1 MTRSTMPPVSRIA
14 SARSAPAPGDDP
26 SIRGDSAPSLLQ
38 LGQREQHRGLSVAKR
53 LFDLLLAAAAL
64 LVLAP
69 LLAALALI
77 VRVAIGAPILF
88 KQIRPGLHGRPFT
101 IYKFRTM
108 SNARNTAGDLLP
120 DAERLGWFGKFLRS
134 TSLDELPELIN
145 VLRGEMSIVGPRPL
159 LMEYLPRYSAE
170 QMRRHD
176 VLPGITG
183 FAQINGRNAASW
195 PRKFELDVWYVDH
208 RSMWLDLKI
217 IATTTWKVL
226 KRDGINQS
234 DRVSSEPFMG
244 NADAAQSGTRGRT
257 VPSMNNGARVM
268 NVLFT
273 CAGRRTFAIRA
284 FQQALNNCGR
294 VFACDASPD
303 APALQIADKGFVV
316 PPADADNYLDMLLTI
331 CREQRVRL
339 LIPAVEPELPLLA
352 AHRARFLE
360 IGTLPLVSSPEIIAI
375 CYDKLETATF
385 LERCG
390 LAAPRTYVRLDAA
403 REALSR
409 GELSFP
415 LVVKP
420 RWGVSS
426 IGLAFAEDDQ
436 ELDLAFK
443 MAEKQIAHSFLA
455 QASAAASRR
464 CVLIQER
471 LSGEEYGLDIV
482 NDLRGRHVCTFAKRK
497 LRMRAGQT
505 DRAVTVKDATLEEL
519 GRLIGEKL
527 GHTGILDCDLFVS
540 GRGCH
545 VIDLNPRMGG
555 GYPFSHVAG
564 ANLPAAL
571 IAWLNGE
578 QADPRCFQIQ
588 PHLTVSRSDEYAVVG
603 QQALSATVHSNS
615 LQPCEI
621 KANQSK

>member
-1 MTRSTMPPVSRIA
+1 MLNLTSIVETLAQRADPV
-14 SARSAPAPGDDP
+14 P
-26 SIRGDSAPSLLQ
+26 SSNRTAFQ
-38 LGQREQHRGLSVAKR
+38 LTQGEQQRGLSVAKR
-53 LFDLLLAAAAL
+53 LFDLFVAAAAL
-64 LVLAP
+64 VILAP
-69 LLAALALI
+69 MLAALALAA
-77 VRVAIGAPILF
+77 RLAIGTPILF

-108 SNARNTAGDLLP
+108 SNARDAAGDLLP
-120 DAERLGWFGKFLRS
+120 DAERLGWFGRFLRS

-145 VLRGEMSIVGPRPL
+145 VLRREMSIVGPRPL

-217 IATTTWKVL
+217 IATTAWKVL

-234 DRVSSEPFMG
+234 EEVTSEPFMG
-244 NADAAQSGTRGRT
+244 NADAAQSGTCGRT

-294 VFACDASPD
+294 VLACDASPD
-303 APALQIADKGFVV
+303 APALQIADKGFIV
-316 PPADADNYLDMLLTI
+316 PPADADNYLDVLLTI

-443 MAEKQIAHSFLA
+443 MAEKQIVHSFLA
-455 QASAAASRR
+455 QASAAASSC

-578 QADPRCFQIQ
+578 QADPRYFQIQ

-615 LQPCEI
+615 LQPREI

>member
-14 SARSAPAPGDDP
+14 SARSAPASGDDP
-26 SIRGDSAPSLLQ
+26 SIRGDSAPSLRQ
-38 LGQREQHRGLSVAKR
+38 LGQREQPRGLSVAKR

-69 LLAALALI
+69 LLAALALT

-108 SNARNTAGDLLP
+108 SNARDAAGGLLP
-120 DAERLGWFGKFLRS
+120 DVERLGWFGRFLRS

-159 LMEYLPRYSAE
+159 MMEYLPRYSAE

-176 VLPGITG
+176 LLPGITG
-183 FAQINGRNAASW
+183 LAQINGRNVASW

-217 IATTTWKVL
+217 IAATTWKVL
-226 KRDGINQS
+226 KRDDINQS

-257 VPSMNNGARVM
+257 VPSMNNGARVI

-455 QASAAASRR
+455 QASAAASSC

-545 VIDLNPRMGG
+545 VIDLNPRIGG

-603 QQALSATVHSNS
+603 QQALSATVQSNS
-615 LQPCEI
+615 LQPCEM

>member
-1 MTRSTMPPVSRIA
+1 
-14 SARSAPAPGDDP
+14 
-26 SIRGDSAPSLLQ
+26 
-38 LGQREQHRGLSVAKR
+38 
-53 LFDLLLAAAAL
+53 
-64 LVLAP
+64 
-69 LLAALALI
+69 
-77 VRVAIGAPILF
+77 
-88 KQIRPGLHGRPFT
+88 
-101 IYKFRTM
+101 M

-234 DRVSSEPFMG
+234 EEVTSEPFMG
-244 NADAAQSGTRGRT
+244 NAYVARSLDRVHGELDSQVTATGGA
-257 VPSMNNGARVM
+257 SMNNRVRAT

-273 CAGRRTFAIRA
+273 CAGRRSFAIHA
-284 FQQALNNCGR
+284 FKQALDKDDR
-294 VFACDASPD
+294 VLACDASPD

-316 PPADADNYLDMLLTI
+316 PPADADNYLDVLLTI

-352 AHRARFLE
+352 AQRGRFLK
-360 IGTLPLVSSPEIIAI
+360 IGTLPLVSSPEIVAI
-375 CYDKLETATF
+375 CYDKLETAKF
-385 LERCG
+385 LNRCD
-390 LAAPRTYVRLDAA
+390 LATPRTYIQLEAA

-409 GELSFP
+409 GEITFP

-426 IGLAFAEDDQ
+426 IGLAIAEDDQ
-436 ELDLAFK
+436 ELDFAFK
-443 MAEKQIAHSFLA
+443 AAQKQIARCFLA
-455 QASAAASRR
+455 QASATAPGD

-482 NDLRGRHVCTFAKRK
+482 NDLNGRHVCTFAKRK
-497 LRMRAGQT
+497 LRMRSGQT
-505 DRAVTVKDATLEEL
+505 DRAVTVKDQ
-519 GRLIGEKL
+519 RLEKL
-527 GHTGILDCDLFVS
+527 GQTIGENLGHVGILDCDLFVS
-540 GRGCH
+540 DEGCR
-545 VIDLNPRMGG
+545 VIDLNPRIGG

-564 ANLPAAL
+564 ANVPAAL
-571 IAWLNGE
+571 IAWMNGE
-578 QADPRCFQIQ
+578 EADPRCFQIQ
-588 PHLTVSRSDEYAVVG
+588 PHVAVARCDEYVAISPP
-603 QQALSATVHSNS
+603 QTAS
-615 LQPCEI
+615 QPRSVMRHTRL
-621 KANQSK
+621 KSTKKQLR